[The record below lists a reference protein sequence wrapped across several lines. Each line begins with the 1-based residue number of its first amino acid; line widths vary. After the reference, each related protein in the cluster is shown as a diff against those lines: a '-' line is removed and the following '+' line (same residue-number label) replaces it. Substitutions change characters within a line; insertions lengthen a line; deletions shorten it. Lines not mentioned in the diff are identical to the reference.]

1 MIGGAYFVT
10 GTDTGVGK
18 TVVATGMLEAA
29 RRRGLETVGLK
40 PIAAGI
46 DGARDGVEFNSDALV
61 LQDAATVRLDYDAVN
76 PLLLRRAIAPHI
88 AAAEQ
93 GVRLDVEELA
103 AHCRRIL
110 ADGCDFAVVEGAGGW
125 LVPLDESR
133 TLADLCVALGL
144 PVVLV
149 VGMKL
154 GCLNHALLTAQAV
167 DNAGLT
173 LAGWVAN
180 TIDAGMQAADANV
193 AALRDRLSAP
203 LLGRVPTLDAAEVCA
218 NGAAD
223 HLDLERLRD
232 A

>member
-18 TVVATGMLEAA
+18 TVVATGLLEAA

-40 PIAAGI
+40 PLAAGI
-46 DGARDGVEFNSDALV
+46 DGERDGVEFNADALA
-61 LQDAATVRLDYDAVN
+61 LQDTSTVRLDYHDIN
-76 PLLLRRAIAPHI
+76 PVLLRRAIAPHI

-93 GVRLDVEELA
+93 GARLGVDELA
-103 AHCRRIL
+103 AHCRRVL
-110 ADGCDFAVVEGAGGW
+110 DAGCDFAVLEGAGGW

-167 DNAGLT
+167 GNAGLT

-180 TIDAGMQAADANV
+180 TIDAGMEAADANV
-193 AALRDRLSAP
+193 AALRDRLPAP
-203 LLGRVPTLDAAEVCA
+203 LLGRVPRLAAAEVLGDA
-218 NGAAD
+218 AAD
-223 HLDLERLRD
+223 YLDLDRLRD